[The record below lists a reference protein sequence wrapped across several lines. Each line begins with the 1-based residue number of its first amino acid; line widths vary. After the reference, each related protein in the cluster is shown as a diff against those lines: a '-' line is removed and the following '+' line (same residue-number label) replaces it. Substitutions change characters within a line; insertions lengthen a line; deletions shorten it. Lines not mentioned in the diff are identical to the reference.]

1 VTSNPHARGV
11 SYPSPAMGIFSK
23 IKNGISSKANAAL
36 DKAIDPEKEIEMAIL
51 ELEEGKKKA
60 LAELISYKATA
71 KMMDNDLEKY
81 KAKGVEW
88 ERRAMS
94 AIKAGDDDAAKIAL
108 REKKACETEY
118 AKIER
123 DKHEAAG
130 YAIQLNKSRKEFET
144 KLQLLKMRKGTLAT
158 QIAAGRSANGD
169 AFGNDM
175 SVWDKFKSAED
186 RIDQEVIESEVDAAM
201 RGESGEAAELE
212 SKILAASRKEGQL
225 ALPDGPD
232 DALSKLKSKM
242 AADKEAKQK
251 ALPAKPDDPKP

>member
-1 VTSNPHARGV
+1 
-11 SYPSPAMGIFSK
+11 MGIFSK

-36 DKAIDPEKEIEMAIL
+36 DKAINPEKEIEMAIL

-71 KMMDNDLEKY
+71 KNMDNDLEKY
-81 KAKGVEW
+81 KAKGSEW
-88 ERRAMS
+88 ERRAMV
-94 AIKAGDDDAAKIAL
+94 AIKAGDDESAKVAL

-158 QIAAGRSANGD
+158 QIAAGRSAGGD
-169 AFGNDM
+169 AFGNDT

-201 RGESGEAAELE
+201 RGEGAEAAELE

-251 ALPAKPDDPKP
+251 ALPAKPDDPKA

>member
-1 VTSNPHARGV
+1 
-11 SYPSPAMGIFSK
+11 MGIFSK
-23 IKNGISSKANAAL
+23 IKSGISSKANAAI
-36 DKAIDPEKEIEMAIL
+36 DKAIDPAKEVEMAIL

-60 LAELISYKATA
+60 MAELISYKATA
-71 KMMDNDLEKY
+71 KNMDNDLEKY
-81 KAKGVEW
+81 KAKAAEW
-88 ERRAMS
+88 ERRAMV

-118 AKIER
+118 VKILR
-123 DKHEAAG
+123 DKNEATG
-130 YAIQLNKSRKEFET
+130 YAVQLNKSRKEFET

-158 QIAAGRSANGD
+158 QIASARSAGGD
-169 AFGNDM
+169 AFGNDT
-175 SVWDKFKSAED
+175 SVWDKFKSAEE

-201 RGESGEAAELE
+201 RGEGAEAAELDA
-212 SKILAASRKEGQL
+212 KILAASRKGDQL

-251 ALPAKPDDPKP
+251 ALPPKPDDPKP

>member
-1 VTSNPHARGV
+1 
-11 SYPSPAMGIFSK
+11 MGIFSK
-23 IKNGISSKANAAL
+23 IKNGISSRANAAL

-71 KMMDNDLEKY
+71 KQMDNDLEKH
-81 KAKGVEW
+81 KAKATEW
-88 ERRAMS
+88 ERRAMV
-94 AIKAGDDDAAKIAL
+94 AIKAGDDDAAKLAL
-108 REKKACETEY
+108 REKKACEIEY

-158 QIAAGRSANGD
+158 QIAAARSAGGD
-169 AFGNDM
+169 AFGNDT

-201 RGESGEAAELE
+201 RGEDADAAALDA
-212 SKILAASRKEGQL
+212 KILAASRKDGQL
-225 ALPDGPD
+225 ALPDGPE

-242 AADKEAKQK
+242 GADKAAKQK
-251 ALPAKPDDPKP
+251 TLEAGKGDAKPAEPTPETKPDDPKA

>member
-1 VTSNPHARGV
+1 
-11 SYPSPAMGIFSK
+11 MGIFSK
-23 IKNGISSKANAAL
+23 IKNGISSRANAAL

-71 KMMDNDLEKY
+71 KQMDNDLEKY
-81 KAKGVEW
+81 KAKATEW
-88 ERRAMS
+88 ERRAMV
-94 AIKAGDDDAAKIAL
+94 AIKAGDDDAAKQAL
-108 REKKACETEY
+108 REKKACETEH

-158 QIAAGRSANGD
+158 QIAAARSAGGD
-169 AFGNDM
+169 AFGNDT

-201 RGESGEAAELE
+201 RGEGAEAAALDA
-212 SKILAASRKEGQL
+212 KILAASRKEGQL
-225 ALPDGPD
+225 ALPDGPE
-232 DALSKLKSKM
+232 DALSKLKSRM
-242 AADKEAKQK
+242 AADKAAKQK
-251 ALPAKPDDPKP
+251 SLEAGKGEAKPESTPDAKPDDPKP

>member
-1 VTSNPHARGV
+1 
-11 SYPSPAMGIFSK
+11 MGIFSK

-51 ELEEGKKKA
+51 ELEDGKKKA
-60 LAELISYKATA
+60 MAELISYKATA

-81 KAKGVEW
+81 KAKGTEW
-88 ERRAMS
+88 ERRAMT
-94 AIKAGDDDAAKIAL
+94 AIKAGDDEAAKVAL

-118 AKIER
+118 SKIER

-158 QIAAGRSANGD
+158 QLASARSANGD
-169 AFGNDM
+169 VFGNDT

-201 RGESGEAAELE
+201 RGEGAEAAELDA
-212 SKILAASRKEGQL
+212 KILAASRKDGQL

-251 ALPAKPDDPKP
+251 SLPPKPDDTKP

>member
-1 VTSNPHARGV
+1 MV
-11 SYPSPAMGIFSK
+11 
-23 IKNGISSKANAAL
+23 
-36 DKAIDPEKEIEMAIL
+36 
-51 ELEEGKKKA
+51 
-60 LAELISYKATA
+60 
-71 KMMDNDLEKY
+71 
-81 KAKGVEW
+81 
-88 ERRAMS
+88 
-94 AIKAGDDDAAKIAL
+94 AIKAGDDEAAKVAL

-158 QIAAGRSANGD
+158 QIASARSANGD

-201 RGESGEAAELE
+201 RGEDAEGAALEA
-212 SKILAASRKEGQL
+212 KILAASRKDEQL
-225 ALPDGPD
+225 ALPGGAE
-232 DALSKLKSKM
+232 DALGKLKAKM
-242 AADKEAKQK
+242 AADKAAKQK
-251 ALPAKPDDPKP
+251 ALEPGKDDKK